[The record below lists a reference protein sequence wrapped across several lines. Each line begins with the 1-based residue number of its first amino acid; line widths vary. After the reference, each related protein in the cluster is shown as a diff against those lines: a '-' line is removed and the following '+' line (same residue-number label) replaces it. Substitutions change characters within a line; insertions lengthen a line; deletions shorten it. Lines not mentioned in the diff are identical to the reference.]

1 VPYTRDER
9 VPALIFAV
17 VFLAELVYRYARK
30 PALLLGQPMLWPVFL
45 FFLPKINF
53 IGFRNE
59 TAGIRFDDSI
69 LLIITIVLFVGWIT
83 NLNFTI
89 EPLPLAG
96 FAVVGVF
103 CLSNLINVG
112 QGHSS
117 FLYSLR
123 LVEYMIFYWSGRSL
137 VRSGYDLDVVV
148 KLLLGL
154 NCAIVVLQFT
164 GIVGGFTAEGYE
176 PVVGRPFGLSANH
189 PAEMGALFN
198 LLFAALVFGSKSV
211 KFWRWSLLVGVC
223 LLLVGSRSA
232 LLAHCL
238 LTLIYVYKH
247 AKNKI
252 GFARKA
258 ALVSALPIAVFAMI
272 PNGVT
277 GRSADLFS
285 QQNFETFRDVYDNIP
300 VDRQFKNVDEGGAP
314 EDSPEGVDVS
324 WYIRVFKWTE
334 VVKTMLAQP
343 WTIWIFGV
351 GPGGI
356 GVALDGGWLRL
367 IVETGIVG
375 TVAFLILMRKISRL
389 GTACSMS
396 VFALAVN
403 MLMIDSQMAYKVM
416 AFLFFLV
423 GTQVQSRFSQPAAA
437 GLLVDS
443 DLRPA

>member
-1 VPYTRDER
+1 VPYTKDER
-9 VPALIFAV
+9 VPAVIFAV
-17 VFLAELVYRYARK
+17 VFFAELAYRYARK
-30 PALLLGQPMLWPVFL
+30 AILLLRQPLLWPVFL

-69 LLIITIVLFVGWIT
+69 LLILTIFLFVGWIT

-96 FAVVGVF
+96 FAVVGIF
-103 CLSNLINVG
+103 CLSNLINLG

-137 VRSGYDLDVVV
+137 VRSGYELDVVV

-154 NCAIVVLQFT
+154 NCAVIVLQFT
-164 GIVGGFTAEGYE
+164 GIVGGFTANGYE
-176 PVVGRPFGLSANH
+176 SVVGRPFGLSANH

-211 KFWRWSLLVGVC
+211 KFWRWSLLVGAGI
-223 LLLVGSRSA
+223 LLIESRSA

-238 LTLIYVYKH
+238 LILIYVYKH
-247 AKNKI
+247 SKNKI

-258 ALVSALPIAVFAMI
+258 ALVSALLIAVFAAI
-272 PNGVT
+272 PSKVT

-300 VDRQFKNVDEGGAP
+300 VDRQFKDVDEGGSP

-343 WTIWIFGV
+343 WTIWILGV

-375 TVAFLILMRKISRL
+375 TFAFLVLMRKISKL
-389 GTACSMS
+389 STACAMS

-403 MLMIDSQMAYKVM
+403 MLMIDSHMAYKVM

-423 GTQVQSRFSQPAAA
+423 GTEVQSRFSQPTAD

-443 DLRPA
+443 KLRLA

>member
-1 VPYTRDER
+1 MPYTRDER
-9 VPALIFAV
+9 VPAVIFAV
-17 VFLAELVYRYARK
+17 VFVAELVYRYARK
-30 PALLLGQPMLWPVFL
+30 PALLLGQPVLWPVFL

-69 LLIITIVLFVGWIT
+69 LLMITILLLVGWIT

-96 FAVVGVF
+96 FAVAGVF

-137 VRSGYDLDVVV
+137 VRSGYELDVIV
-148 KLLLGL
+148 KLLVGL
-154 NCAIVVLQFT
+154 NCAVVVLQFA
-164 GIVGGFTAEGYE
+164 GIVGGFTAEGYQS
-176 PVVGRPFGLSANH
+176 VVGRPFGLSANH

-198 LLFAALVFGSKSV
+198 LLFAALVFGSKNV
-211 KFWRWSLLVGVC
+211 KFWRWSLLVGACV
-223 LLLVGSRSA
+223 LLIESRSA

-252 GFARKA
+252 AFARRA
-258 ALVSALPIAVFAMI
+258 ALVSALLIVMFAMI
-272 PNGVT
+272 PNNVT

-300 VDRQFKNVDEGGAP
+300 VDRQFKSVDEGGAP

-343 WTIWIFGV
+343 WTIWILGV

-356 GVALDGGWLRL
+356 GIALDGGWLRL

-375 TVAFLILMRKISRL
+375 TVAFLVLMRKISKL
-389 GTACSMS
+389 STACSMS

-403 MLMIDSQMAYKVM
+403 MLMIDSHMAYKVM

-443 DLRPA
+443 NLRPA

>member
-1 VPYTRDER
+1 
-9 VPALIFAV
+9 
-17 VFLAELVYRYARK
+17 LAELLYRYVRK
-30 PALLLGQPMLWPVFL
+30 PALLLSQPVLWPVFL
-45 FFLPKINF
+45 FFLPKVNF

-59 TAGIRFDDSI
+59 SAGIRFDDST
-69 LLIITIVLFVGWIT
+69 LLIIAVLLLVGWIT
-83 NLNFTI
+83 NLNFTV
-89 EPLPLAG
+89 EPLPMAG

-103 CLSNLINVG
+103 CLSNLINIG

-137 VRSGYDLDVVV
+137 VRSRYDLHVIV
-148 KLLLGL
+148 KSLIGL
-154 NCAIVVLQFT
+154 NCAIVILQFT
-164 GIVGGFTAEGYE
+164 GIVGGFTADGYE
-176 PVVGRPFGLSANH
+176 AVVGRPFGFSANH

-198 LLFAALVFGSKSV
+198 LLFAALVFGSKDV
-211 KFWRWSLLVGVC
+211 KFWRWSLLVGACV
-223 LLLVGSRSA
+223 LLIESRSA

-247 AKNKI
+247 SNHKI
-252 GFARKA
+252 AFARRA
-258 ALVSALPIAVFAMI
+258 ALVSALLIAVFASI
-272 PNGVT
+272 PSEVNS
-277 GRSADLFS
+277 RSINLFS
-285 QQNFETFRDVYDNIP
+285 PQNFQTFRDVYDNIP

-314 EDSPEGVDVS
+314 GDSPEGVDVS

-334 VVKTMLAQP
+334 VVKTMLAQS
-343 WTIWIFGV
+343 WTIWILGV

-375 TVAFLILMRKISRL
+375 TVAFLALMRKISRL
-389 GTACSMS
+389 STACSMA

-403 MLMIDSQMAYKVM
+403 MLMIDSHMAYKVM

-423 GTQVQSRFSQPAAA
+423 GAEVQSGFTQPATTR
-437 GLLVDS
+437 LLLDS
-443 DLRPA
+443 KLRPA